1 MASNEKCDKKTL
13 EEMMDAY
20 FPEIDF
26 NSPNREMI
34 LEIVD
39 ELLEQLEEEKRKKK
53 EEEKKK

>member
-1 MASNEKCDKKTL
+1 MANNEKCDKKTLTL

-26 NSPNREMI
+26 DSPDREMI

-39 ELLEQLEEEKRKKK
+39 ELIKLEEEKRKKK
-53 EEEKKK
+53 K

>member
-1 MASNEKCDKKTL
+1 MANNEKRDK
-13 EEMMDAY
+13 EELIDA

-26 NSPNREMI
+26 DSPDREII

-39 ELLEQLEEEKRKKK
+39 ELIKLEEEKRKKK